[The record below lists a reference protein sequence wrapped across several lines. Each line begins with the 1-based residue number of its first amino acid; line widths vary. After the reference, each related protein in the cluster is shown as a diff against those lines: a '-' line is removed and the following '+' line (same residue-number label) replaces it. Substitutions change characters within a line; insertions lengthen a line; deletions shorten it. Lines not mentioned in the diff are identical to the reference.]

1 MGYSVI
7 NGATCYRFLEL
18 TELKTENITT
28 ENFIKM
34 AITAADVNKLRQETG
49 AGMMDCKKA
58 LTEADGD
65 FDKAKEI
72 LRKQGQKIADKRADN
87 ATAEGIVLA
96 HVSPDGKTGKVV
108 ALACETEP
116 VSKVA
121 DFQNLATAVMNAAVS
136 TGASDKAALLAA
148 PQADGRS
155 LQDHITDL
163 MGKIGEKIDV
173 ASFETVSADKVVSY
187 IHSNGKLGVLVGLT
201 NTNGTDVTEVG
212 KDIAMQI
219 AAMKPVALDKD
230 GVDASVVEREIEIGK
245 EQARQEGKPEAM
257 LEKIALGKLNK
268 FYKENTLLNQEFVK
282 DNSLT
287 IAQLLDKTSKGLTV
301 SAFKRV
307 AIG

>member
-1 MGYSVI
+1 
-7 NGATCYRFLEL
+7 
-18 TELKTENITT
+18 
-28 ENFIKM
+28 M

-65 FDKAKEI
+65 FEKAREI
-72 LRKQGQKIADKRADN
+72 LRKHGQKIADKRADN

-96 HVSPDGKTGKVV
+96 HVSPDGTMGRVIG
-108 ALACETEP
+108 LACETEP

-121 DFQNLATAVMNAAVS
+121 DFQNLAMAILGTAVATEA
-136 TGASDKAALLAA
+136 TDKAALLATS
-148 PQADGRS
+148 QADGRS

-163 MGKIGEKIDV
+163 MGKIGEKVEI
-173 ASFETVSADKVVSY
+173 ASYETVSADKVVSY
-187 IHSNGKLGVLVGLT
+187 VHSNGKLGVLVGLT

-230 GVDASVVEREIEIGK
+230 GVDATIVQREIEIGK

-257 LEKIALGKLNK
+257 LEKIAMGKLNK

-282 DNSLT
+282 DNSVT
-287 IAQLLDKTSKGLTV
+287 ISQLLDKTSKGLTV

-307 AIG
+307 SIG

>member
-1 MGYSVI
+1 
-7 NGATCYRFLEL
+7 
-18 TELKTENITT
+18 
-28 ENFIKM
+28 M

-58 LTEADGD
+58 LTEAEGD
-65 FDKAKEI
+65 FEKAKEI

-87 ATAEGIVLA
+87 ATAEGVVLA
-96 HVSPDGKTGKVV
+96 HVSPDGKSGKVI

-121 DFQNLATAVMNAAVS
+121 DFQNLAMAVISTAVATDA
-136 TGASDKAALLAA
+136 TDKATLLAT
-148 PQADGRS
+148 PQADGRA

-173 ASFETVSADKVVSY
+173 ASFETVTADQVVSY

-201 NTNGTDVTEVG
+201 NTNGTDVAEVG

-230 GVDASVVEREIEIGK
+230 GVDATIVEREIEIGK